1 MLSVGLEGGS
11 ANSLAD
17 MLLSSAPQRL
27 STNSYLSGSWRS
39 LIMETTQVIYKEH
52 SFTQSTGPAPFGP
65 ELGLYLELHKSR
77 IITGNI

>member
-27 STNSYLSGSWRS
+27 STSSNLSGSWRS
-39 LIMETTQVIYKEH
+39 LIMEKTHVIHKEH
-52 SFTQSTGPAPFGP
+52 SFTQSTGQLQ
-65 ELGLYLELHKSR
+65 LGQNKAF
-77 IITGNI
+77 T

>member
-27 STNSYLSGSWRS
+27 STSSNLSGSWRS
-39 LIMETTQVIYKEH
+39 LIMEKTHVIHTEH
-52 SFTQSTGPAPFGP
+52 SFTQSTGQLH
-65 ELGLYLELHKSR
+65 LGQNKAF
-77 IITGNI
+77 T

>member
-27 STNSYLSGSWRS
+27 STSSNLSGSWRS
-39 LIMETTQVIYKEH
+39 VIMETAHVIHKEH
-52 SFTQSTGPAPFGP
+52 SFTQSTGQLR
-65 ELGLYLELHKSR
+65 LGQNKAFTYITDNYWKYLV
-77 IITGNI
+77 

>member
-27 STNSYLSGSWRS
+27 STNSHLSGSWRS
-39 LIMETTQVIYKEH
+39 LIMETTQVIHKEQ
-52 SFTQSTGPAPFGP
+52 SFTLSTGQFH
-65 ELGLYLELHKSR
+65 LGQNKAF
-77 IITGNI
+77 T